1 MNLPNRLTI
10 IRMILTPV
18 FLAVFLADIPHRF
31 LYALILF
38 VVASFT
44 DTLDG
49 YIARKK
55 NIITVFGK
63 LADPVADKVL
73 TTAALLALMHI
84 GYCNIWLVAL
94 TLTREFAVTSFRLV
108 AASDGLVVPANIFG
122 KIKTISQMVFTSLII
137 LLLELKEVCILP
149 QTFNLALFSNI
160 LIGITTLFTLISGAI
175 YIVKIT
181 KKIDF
186 SK

>member
-1 MNLPNRLTI
+1 MNLPNKLTI
-10 IRMILTPV
+10 IRMILTPIFLIV
-18 FLAVFLADIPHRF
+18 FLSNLPHKFLFAF
-31 LYALILF
+31 ILF
-38 VVASFT
+38 VISSLT

-49 YIARKK
+49 HIARKH

-73 TTAALLALMHI
+73 TTAALLALMNI
-84 GYCNIWLVAL
+84 GYCNIWIVAI

-122 KIKTISQMVFTSLII
+122 KIKTVSQMVFTSIII
-137 LLLELKEVCILP
+137 LLLEFKEISLIP
-149 QTFNLALFSNI
+149 TSFNLALLSNI
-160 LIGITTLFTLISGAI
+160 LLGITTVFTVVSGTI
-175 YIVKIT
+175 YIVRIT